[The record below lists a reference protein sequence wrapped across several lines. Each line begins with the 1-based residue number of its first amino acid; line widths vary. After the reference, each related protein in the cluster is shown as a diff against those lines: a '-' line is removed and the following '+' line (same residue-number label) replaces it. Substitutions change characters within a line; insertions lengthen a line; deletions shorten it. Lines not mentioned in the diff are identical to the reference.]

1 MLNNVIKMTKAE
13 QKVTIKVSS
22 DSVNSFTE
30 ENRKTY
36 DSIRSKAAF
45 PKIFGS
51 HAPNWLRSIGA
62 LLINVKDII
71 TDNKYYEQIAREN
84 VNPKE
89 PNIREDTTL
98 NGFCLA
104 ELGIIVAKS
113 PIKGKWIIVEGRTRF
128 KILVELGM
136 TNIIAE
142 AFEEMSVSNMMRF
155 AGFMNSSKKPYGE
168 ASIGD
173 MKKIMLALI
182 QSGEIAPQP
191 NTVIGRTAL
200 TDTIRYELEFIG
212 ASKLKPSE
220 VDLLVYEGIEKA
232 TGVKSV
238 ISFPNGKGAQEK
250 LEELLGKERITQD
263 LARGIKYVVA
273 AAFDEKMYGRFITEV
288 NKADRTIKEIRMVM
302 HIGVPKSNDPEGSWI
317 KDGAGFKK
325 RFNIFENNISD
336 IRFNGVRIDDSK
348 IKIYGAIPQVR
359 SLDSKYPMNKIYVY
373 NN

>member
-1 MLNNVIKMTKAE
+1 MTKAE

-30 ENRKTY
+30 EDRKTY

-45 PKIFGS
+45 PRIFGS
-51 HAPNWLRSIGA
+51 QAPSWLISIGA
-62 LLINVKDII
+62 LVINVKDII

-89 PNIREDTTL
+89 PNIREDITL
-98 NGFCLA
+98 NGFSLA
-104 ELGIIVAKS
+104 ELGIVVAKAN
-113 PIKGKWIIVEGRTRF
+113 IKGKWIIAEGRTRYKF
-128 KILVELGM
+128 LVELGM
-136 TNIIAE
+136 TNIVAE
-142 AFEEMSVSNMMRF
+142 AFEEMSISNMMRF

-173 MKKIMLALI
+173 MRKIMLALI
-182 QSGEIAPQP
+182 ESGEIASQP
-191 NTVIGRTAL
+191 NTIVGRTAL
-200 TDTIRYELEFIG
+200 TDAIRYELEFIG

-220 VDLLVYEGIEKA
+220 VDLLVYDGIEKA
-232 TGVKSV
+232 TGVMSV
-238 ISFPNGKGAQEK
+238 ISFPNGKGAQLR
-250 LEELLGKERITQD
+250 LEDLLGKERIAQD
-263 LARGIKYVVA
+263 LAKGIKYVAV
-273 AAFDEKMYGRFITEV
+273 AAFDEKMYARFITET

-302 HIGVPKSNDPEGSWI
+302 QIGVPKSSDPEGSWL

-325 RFNIFENNISD
+325 RFDIFENNISD
-336 IRFNGVRIDDSK
+336 IRFNGVRIDDSR

-359 SLDSKYPMNKIYVY
+359 SLDSSYPMNRIYVY